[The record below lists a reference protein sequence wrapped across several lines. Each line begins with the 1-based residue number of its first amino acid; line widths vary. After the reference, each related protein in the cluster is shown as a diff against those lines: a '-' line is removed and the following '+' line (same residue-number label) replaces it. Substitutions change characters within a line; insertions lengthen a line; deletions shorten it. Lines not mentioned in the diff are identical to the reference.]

1 MKVLDEEGL
10 QQVTSYFKSL
20 GLKIL
25 SQQYIRIWDL
35 DEGMYQ
41 LTYAGTKYIY
51 YNGSANTTTATIN
64 NSIGKCFLFVTS
76 YSDTSKGWECHWNN
90 ASYNYVFIG
99 RTTSSTGSYS
109 SKQLNNIPS
118 SEVVGP
124 VYTSSQY
131 AVGYYISHTSAPS
144 SLNSVT
150 YIREGEY
157 ALLTTSTTGGMPYTI
172 TENRMVH
179 IKTYSTYQANSSTYA
194 PTIKQDLF
202 ITVDNRTFTRFI
214 TYTSSSNITYG
225 DWIETTASALAK
237 IADIPT
243 KTSELTND
251 SGFLTSMPIA
261 SASQLGGIKV
271 GSGLSINA
279 SGVLSASFKA
289 NVLYPNKII
298 SAGTTDASTF
308 VSYSEYYWMILPKM
322 NPTAT
327 ITFTYGGSTLEK
339 TASVGK
345 PLIIH
350 AYTGATGG
358 VFQLAGLGE
367 DTPSYVYG
375 YSTLSATPGNDI
387 AVYYVSA
394 TA

>member
-1 MKVLDEEGL
+1 MKVLDEKGL
-10 QQVTSYFKSL
+10 QLVTSYFKSL

-35 DEGMYQ
+35 EEGLYQ

-64 NSIGKCFLFVTS
+64 NSIGKCLLFVTS

-131 AVGYYISHTSAPS
+131 AVGYYISHTSAPN

-179 IKTYSTYQANSSTYA
+179 IKTYSTYQSNSSTYA

-225 DWIETTASALAK
+225 DWIETTASILAK
-237 IADIPT
+237 FADIPT
-243 KTSELTND
+243 NTSQLTND
-251 SGFLTSMPIA
+251 SGFLTSVPIA
-261 SASQLGGIKV
+261 SEDTLGGIKV

-279 SGVLSASFKA
+279 NGKLSVKA
-289 NVLYPNKII
+289 NVMYPNKVI
-298 SAGTTDASTF
+298 SKGTMDSSTF
-308 VSYSEYYWMILPKM
+308 ASYSEYYWMILPKM
-322 NPTAT
+322 DPSVT
-327 ITFTYGGSTLEK
+327 IIFTYGSGSTLEK

-358 VFQLAGLGE
+358 VFQLAGLGDE
-367 DTPSYVYG
+367 TPSYVYG
-375 YSTLSATPGNDI
+375 YPSLSATPGQDI
-387 AVYYVSA
+387 AVYYISPAV
-394 TA
+394 

>member
-35 DEGMYQ
+35 DEGMYL

-202 ITVDNRTFTRFI
+202 VTEDNRTFTRFI
-214 TYTSSSNITYG
+214 TYASSTSITYG
-225 DWIETTASALAK
+225 DWIETTPG
-237 IADIPT
+237 DV
-243 KTSELTND
+243 EL
-251 SGFLTSMPIA
+251 PIA

-289 NVLYPNKII
+289 NVLYPNKVI

-345 PLIIH
+345 PLMIH

>member
-1 MKVLDEEGL
+1 MSNYIDKDNFEFIWDKLK
-10 QQVTSYFKSL
+10 SYISNQI
-20 GLKIL
+20 GSGGGGITEIAD
-25 SQQYIRIWDL
+25 QYVRIWDL

-51 YNGSANTTTATIN
+51 YNGSAGTTTVTIS
-64 NSIGKCFLFVTS
+64 NSTGKCLLFVTS
-76 YSDTSKGWECHWNN
+76 YSTTSKGWECHYNSTTI
-90 ASYNYVFIG
+90 SYIVFG
-99 RTTSSTGSYS
+99 RTSSSSGSYV
-109 SKQLNNIPS
+109 SKNLNYIPTGNV
-118 SEVVGP
+118 EPP
-124 VYTSSQY
+124 VYSSSQY
-131 AVGYYISHTSAPS
+131 SVGYYYGGTSGIS
-144 SLNSVT
+144 SLNVST
-150 YIREGEY
+150 YLRDGEY
-157 ALLTTSTTGGMPYTI
+157 GLCIKSTTTGIPYDL
-172 TENRMVH
+172 TENKWVH
-179 IKTYSTYQANSSTYA
+179 LKTYSSYYTNNATYA

-202 ITVDNRTFTRFI
+202 VTEDNRTFTRFV
-214 TYTSSSNITYG
+214 TYVSSTSITYG
-225 DWIETTASALAK
+225 DWIETTPG
-237 IADIPT
+237 DV
-243 KTSELTND
+243 EL
-251 SGFLTSMPIA
+251 PIA
-261 SASQLGGIKV
+261 SASQLGGVKV

-279 SGVLSASFKA
+279 SGTLSASFKA
-289 NVLYPNKII
+289 NVLYPNKVI

-358 VFQLAGLGE
+358 VFQLAGLGD

>member
-51 YNGSANTTTATIN
+51 YNGSAGTTTVTIS
-64 NSIGKCFLFVTS
+64 NSTGKCLLFVTS
-76 YSDTSKGWECHWNN
+76 YSTTSKGWECHYNN
-90 ASYNYVFIG
+90 TTISYIVFG
-99 RTTSSTGSYS
+99 RTSSSSGSYV
-109 SKQLNNIPS
+109 SKNLNYIPT
-118 SEVVGP
+118 ENVEPP
-124 VYTSSQY
+124 VYSSSQY
-131 AVGYYISHTSAPS
+131 AVGYYYGGTSGIS
-144 SLNSVT
+144 SLNVST
-150 YIREGEY
+150 YLRDGEY
-157 ALLTTSTTGGMPYTI
+157 GLCIKSTTTGIPYDL
-172 TENRMVH
+172 TENKWVH
-179 IKTYSTYQANSSTYA
+179 LKTYSSYYTNNATYA

-202 ITVDNRTFTRFI
+202 VTEDNRTFTRFV
-214 TYTSSSNITYG
+214 TYGGTSSITYG
-225 DWIETTASALAK
+225 DWIETTASILAK
-237 IADIPT
+237 VADIPT
-243 KTSELTND
+243 KTSQLNND
-251 SGFLTSMPIA
+251 SGFLTSVPIA

-289 NVLYPNKII
+289 NVLYPNKVI
-298 SAGTTDASTF
+298 SAGTTESSTF

-358 VFQLAGLGE
+358 VFQLAGLGD

-375 YSTLSATPGNDI
+375 YPTLYATPGNDI